1 MKTSKLSQ
9 EQRNDLIPVFN
20 SQLPNEKVNYI
31 VAFESLGADSQPLMI
46 TQAEFMRR
54 MKDMA
59 AMNPGM
65 AMYGEMPDSYNLV
78 VNTDHALIETI
89 LANKDAELS
98 DKIAVVAAKLAP
110 VVAEREALETLKKDK
125 KEDEVPQEEKDK
137 MSDVQK
143 QITTINSEREALLT
157 GFGKDNQI
165 VKQLIDLALLA
176 NNMLKGEEL
185 ANFVKRSVKLI
196 K

>member
-1 MKTSKLSQ
+1 
-9 EQRNDLIPVFN
+9 
-20 SQLPNEKVNYI
+20 
-31 VAFESLGADSQPLMI
+31 
-46 TQAEFMRR
+46 
-54 MKDMA
+54 MA

-89 LANKDAELS
+89 LESKDAELS
-98 DKIAVVAAKLAP
+98 DKIAEVAAKLTP
-110 VVAEREALETLKKDK
+110 VVAEKDALEALKKDK
-125 KEDEVPQEEKDK
+125 KDDEVPQEEKDK
-137 MSDVQK
+137 MTEVQK
-143 QITTINSEREALLT
+143 QITDINAEREALLT
-157 GFGKDNQI
+157 DFGKDNQI

-185 ANFVKRSVKLI
+185 ANFVKRSIKLI